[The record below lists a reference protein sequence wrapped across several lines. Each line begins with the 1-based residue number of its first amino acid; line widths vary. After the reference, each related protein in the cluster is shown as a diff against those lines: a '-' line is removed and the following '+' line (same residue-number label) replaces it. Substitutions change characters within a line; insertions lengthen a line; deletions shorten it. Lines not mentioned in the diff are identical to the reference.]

1 MSANATIV
9 VDLLN
14 PRPDTRTVESFLKRL
29 FPKGRIDRVLFVNP
43 PDGDS
48 SLFRVATAL
57 RRRYPNYPP
66 YGPAVLA
73 QHLRA
78 IGVEPRIVNLN
89 DEVLKACHAA
99 PSGDDFDFDE
109 AWKSCLKASVEEFQ
123 PDVIGVTC
131 MFTMTHPS
139 LKHVCTYAARFGVPV
154 AIGGV
159 HVTNDVEKIL
169 DDIPAATIAFLQ
181 ESDIAIKNFCK
192 VVGGEMEAA
201 ELAQLILV
209 DGDERHRFR
218 NSCRP
223 SSEEMDVIPAYDL
236 FDVSDLSQYGVIGN
250 FHGFKSRDTRFA
262 TVLSNRGCRAQ
273 CTFCSVRNFNG
284 IKVRQRSVNSV
295 LDELEL
301 LEKEYDIGHIV
312 WLDDDLLKDHK
323 RAVALFNGMVRRGLK
338 LTWDATNGLIAS
350 SCKDEIVHAMAESGC
365 IAMNIGMESGNP
377 EILKQIM
384 KPGTVKTF
392 LTAAEV
398 FRKYPQIHAR
408 VFLMIGF
415 PGETLGMIN
424 DTINV
429 AREMD
434 MDWCGITPL
443 QPLPNTPIYD
453 SMVEQGLISEEERSE
468 VRFMAGGYGKQDE
481 IDLGI
486 RMATEGFEEAFRSI
500 PMDAIP
506 IKMQITDIWLY
517 MNYHLNFHR
526 LFSEDRPIKIEQ
538 QFRNLTALSDVI
550 SPEHGFALYF
560 LGYLQHKLYGSIQP
574 DIIERLETKLN
585 ESKYWSERFDAFGL
599 SVDDLRSTNFKNKE
613 IPRLLPG
620 QLPKDDRRYED
631 LVTDL

>member
-9 VDLLN
+9 NDLLN
-14 PRPDTRTVESFLKRL
+14 RRPDTDAVKSFLKRA

-43 PDGDS
+43 PDGDA
-48 SLFRVATAL
+48 SLFRVPTAL

-78 IGVEPRIVNLN
+78 IGVEPRILNLN
-89 DEVLKACHAA
+89 DELLKACHAA
-99 PSGDDFDFDE
+99 PASDEFDFD
-109 AWKSCLKASVEEFQ
+109 AIWRSHLKAAVEEFT
-123 PDVIGVTC
+123 PDFIGITC

-139 LKHVCTYAARFGVPV
+139 LKKVCEYAARFGVPV
-154 AIGGV
+154 VIGGV
-159 HVTNDVEKIL
+159 HVTNDVDRVL
-169 DDIPAATIAFLQ
+169 DDIPQASIAFLQ
-181 ESDIAIKNFCK
+181 ESDVAIKNFCR
-192 VVGGEMEAA
+192 VVAGDMEISD
-201 ELAQLILV
+201 LAQVILV
-209 DGDERHRFR
+209 DGDERHKFT
-218 NSCRP
+218 NLCRP
-223 SSEEMDVIPAYDL
+223 SAEEMDVVPAYDL
-236 FDVSDLSQYGVIGN
+236 FDVSNLSRYGVIGN
-250 FHGFKSRDTRFA
+250 FHGFKSRETRFA

-284 IKVRQRSVNSV
+284 IKVRQRSVESV

-301 LEKEYDIGHIV
+301 LEKEHGIGHIV

-323 RAVALFNGMVRRGLK
+323 RALDLFNGMVRRGLK

-350 SCKDEIVHAMAESGC
+350 SCKDEIVHAMADSGC
-365 IAMNIGMESGNP
+365 IAINIGMESGNP
-377 EILKQIM
+377 EILKQIK

-392 LTAAEV
+392 LAAAEV
-398 FRKYPQIHAR
+398 FRRYPQIHAR

-415 PGETLGMIN
+415 PGETLRMIN

-486 RMATEGFEEAFRSI
+486 RMATDGFEEAFRSI
-500 PMDAIP
+500 PMDSVP
-506 IKMQITDIWLY
+506 SKLQITDIWLY
-517 MNYHLNFHR
+517 
-526 LFSEDRPIKIEQ
+526 
-538 QFRNLTALSDVI
+538 
-550 SPEHGFALYF
+550 
-560 LGYLQHKLYGSIQP
+560 
-574 DIIERLETKLN
+574 
-585 ESKYWSERFDAFGL
+585 
-599 SVDDLRSTNFKNKE
+599 
-613 IPRLLPG
+613 
-620 QLPKDDRRYED
+620 
-631 LVTDL
+631 